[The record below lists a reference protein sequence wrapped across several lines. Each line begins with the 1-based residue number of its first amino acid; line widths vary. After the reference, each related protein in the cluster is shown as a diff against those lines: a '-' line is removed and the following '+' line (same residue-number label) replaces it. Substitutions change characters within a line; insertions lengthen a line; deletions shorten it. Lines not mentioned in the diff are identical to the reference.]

1 MTGVQTCGLPMC
13 WYQGNNIL
21 LSECCRLGSLSTR
34 KNEGV
39 GPGMIFLLLYNI
51 GMLTECFNWACD
63 IDVTCPIEAL
73 YNIGMLTEC
82 FNWACNVDITH
93 SDSIKH
99 YVRAIG
105 QGAGALSIFGN

>member
-1 MTGVQTCGLPMC
+1 M
-13 WYQGNNIL
+13 
-21 LSECCRLGSLSTR
+21 LGSLSTR

-39 GPGMIFLLLYNI
+39 CPGMIFLL
-51 GMLTECFNWACD
+51 
-63 IDVTCPIEAL
+63 L

-99 YVRAIG
+99 YVGAIG